1 MHQNAVY
8 FDQLF
13 QALNRYSPLSHD
25 DFLLLKPYLELKNVA
40 KNELLPDNYT
50 PAHALYFIAEGLLR
64 TYYLHEDGT
73 IYNKNLFME
82 DYFSASVVS
91 LLSGENSYLC
101 IEALEPSIIIH
112 IDYKGYRHLID
123 TQEAF
128 KNFYIRYLEANWVIE
143 KERNEISLIVDNA
156 TTRYQ
161 NFIARYPDIE
171 HRISQHHIAA
181 HLGITPT
188 QLSRIR
194 KSLNLCQ

>member
-8 FDQLF
+8 FDQFF
-13 QALNRYSPLSHD
+13 QALNHYAPISHD
-25 DFLLLKPYLELKNVA
+25 DFLLLKPFLEVKKIPKA
-40 KNELLPDNYT
+40 KILQDNYS
-50 PAHALYFIAEGLLR
+50 PAHSIYFIVKGLLR

-82 DYFSASVVS
+82 NYFSASMVS

-101 IEALEPSIIIH
+101 IEALEESIVIQMN
-112 IDYKGYRHLID
+112 YQGYRRLID
-123 TQEAF
+123 TRDAF

-143 KERNEISLIVDNA
+143 KERNEIALILDNA
-156 TTRYQ
+156 TKRYQ
-161 NFIARYPDIE
+161 RFIARYPDIE
-171 HRISQHHIAA
+171 TRISQHHIAA

-194 KSLNLCQ
+194 KSLNLCR